1 VSLIESALEKLR
13 RGDARTEPLSS
24 AVPSRPVVVPMA
36 PSEPI
41 APAGRVRVNVQ
52 ALRAAGYLPELGLE
66 RRFADHYRQ
75 IKRPLIERALSG
87 SPEMR
92 LILVSSALPGDG
104 KTFTSINLALSMA
117 RERDLSVLLVDADTP
132 KARVSEILGVREKRG
147 LVDAL
152 VEEALDVES
161 LIQSTDVHGLEILPA
176 GKRLENTTELLASA
190 RMAQIASRLSAR
202 NSRRLVLFDTA
213 PLLVS
218 SEARALLRV
227 PGQIVLVA
235 RSGVTPRQALVD
247 ALAQVDKSKLQGL
260 ILNDAPFR
268 PGSGY
273 YDYGGYGA
281 EGEGRP
287 AGSPQA

>member
-1 VSLIESALEKLR
+1 MSLIESALEKLR
-13 RGDARTEPLSS
+13 RDETRTQPTGS

-36 PSEPI
+36 ASEPI
-41 APAGRVRVNVQ
+41 APARHTKVDLQ
-52 ALRAAGYLPELGLE
+52 ALRVAGYLPELGLE

-75 IKRPLIERALSG
+75 IKRPLIEKALNG

-132 KARVSEILGVREKRG
+132 KARVSEVLGIREERG
-147 LVDAL
+147 LVDTL
-152 VEEALDVES
+152 MEEALDVES
-161 LIQSTDVHGLEILPA
+161 LVHSTDIHGLEILAA
-176 GKRLENTTELLASA
+176 GKRMENTTELLASA
-190 RMAQIASRLSAR
+190 RMAQIAARLIAR
-202 NSRRLVLFDTA
+202 NTRRLVLFDTA

-218 SEARALLRV
+218 SEARALLRI

-247 ALAQVDKSKLQGL
+247 ALVQVDKSRLQGL
-260 ILNDAPFR
+260 VINEAPFR
-268 PGSGY
+268 AGSGY
-273 YDYGGYGA
+273 YDYGGYGT
-281 EGEGRP
+281 EPSET
-287 AGSPQA
+287 